1 MKEWCNTHGLG
12 ICRRVVEV
20 GVRAWRDM
28 CSSRLDILMHG
39 AAAALEGKDDDDDDA
54 EEFICSTS
62 D

>member
-1 MKEWCNTHGLG
+1 MKEWCNTMGRG
-12 ICRRVVEV
+12 FVSGWGEM
-20 GVRAWRDM
+20 WRDM
-28 CSSRLDILMHG
+28 CSSRLDTLMHG

>member
-1 MKEWCNTHGLG
+1 M
-12 ICRRVVEV
+12 V

-28 CSSRLDILMHG
+28 CSSRLDTLMHG
-39 AAAALEGKDDDDDDA
+39 AAAAALEGKDDDDDDDA